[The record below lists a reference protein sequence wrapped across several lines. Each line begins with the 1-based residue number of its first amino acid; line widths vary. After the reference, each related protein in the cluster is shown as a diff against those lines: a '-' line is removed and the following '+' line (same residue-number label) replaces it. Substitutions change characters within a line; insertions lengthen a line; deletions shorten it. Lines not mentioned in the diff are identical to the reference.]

1 MQPRVRYPILL
12 FLAFLLLTS
21 SFGAGFASATV
32 ITRRLTPA
40 LQEVATFDLFW
51 EAWNLVEKEFYGEL
65 PTDTVVTYGAIRGSL
80 IALDDP
86 YTLFVEPQPREMERD
101 SLRGSFGGIGA
112 YISQD
117 EDGQFLLSPLEG
129 QPAAQ
134 AGILEGDF
142 LLAVDGRPVTAEMT
156 VNDVV
161 LIIRGPVGED
171 VVLTVRHPAAKELVE
186 IPITRAIIELPS
198 ANWHLLEQ
206 DPSIGHIQLTH
217 FTERTG
223 EETREALEELQA
235 AGADMLILDLRNN
248 GGGLLQAAVDVADHL
263 LDGGIVLYEH
273 KADEE
278 EKTFRAD
285 RGGIAVDLPLVVLMN
300 GRTASA
306 SEIVAGALR
315 DRERATL
322 IGETTFGK
330 GSVQRIYDLSDGSSL
345 HVTSARWY
353 TPDRHQLDGEGLV
366 PDLEVAQDES
376 DDDAQLARAVE
387 FLQNGE

>member
-1 MQPRVRYPILL
+1 VRYPILI
-12 FLAFLLLTS
+12 FLGFLLLVS
-21 SFGAGFASATV
+21 SFGGGFATATV
-32 ITRRLTPA
+32 ITRSLSPRVQDA
-40 LQEVATFDLFW
+40 ATFDLFW

-65 PTDTVVTYGAIRGSL
+65 PTDIGVTYGAIRGSL
-80 IALDDP
+80 TALDDP

-117 EDGQFLLSPLEG
+117 EDGEFLLSPLEG

-134 AGILEGDF
+134 AGILEGDI
-142 LLAVDGRPVTAEMT
+142 LLAVDGLQVSGEMT

-161 LIIRGPVGED
+161 LIIRGPVGEE
-171 VVLTVRHPAAKELVE
+171 VVLTVRHPAAKEPVDVA
-186 IPITRAIIELPS
+186 ITRAIIELPS
-198 ANWHLLEQ
+198 ANWRLLEQ
-206 DPSIGHIQLTH
+206 DPSIGYLQLAR

-223 EETREALEELQA
+223 QETQEALEELQG
-235 AGADMLILDLRNN
+235 AGADMLILDLRGN
-248 GGGLLQAAVDVADHL
+248 GGGLLQAAVDVAEQF
-263 LDGGIVLYEH
+263 LDGGIVLYEI

-278 EKTFRAD
+278 EKTFRAN
-285 RGGIAVDLPLVVLMN
+285 RGGMAVDQPLVVLMN
-300 GRTASA
+300 GSTASA
-306 SEIVAGALR
+306 SEIVAGALS

-330 GSVQRIYDLSDGSSL
+330 GSVQRIHDLSDGSSL

-353 TPDRHQLDGEGLV
+353 TPNRHQLDGEGLA
-366 PDLEVAQDES
+366 PDLEVAQDEG